1 MLARGSAYRDY
12 MTPEELET
20 ERTLARAEGRVVRS
34 SWRDAPAEAFE
45 EEKVA
50 QVQAA
55 GDEGSGSGSGP
66 GSASG
71 DG

>member
-1 MLARGSAYRDY
+1 MPPWTGAVQGGVHPGD
-12 MTPEELET
+12 
-20 ERTLARAEGRVVRS
+20 ERTVTPH
-34 SWRDAPAEAFE
+34 RDAPAEAFE

-55 GDEGSGSGSGP
+55 GDEGTGPGPGPGP